1 MDKKKNN
8 ILMHE
13 IIIGLVAGVG
23 TELEKVTNALQA
35 EISPT
40 NYAIKNIKISELLA
54 NTSSSNNKNNYDEKI
69 IHKKIDAC
77 NDFRKKSDRND
88 ALAILVAAK
97 IRMERKSIDD
107 KKCVYIIRQLK
118 HPDEVK
124 TLRKIYGKNFI
135 LLSIFEFDEKR
146 RKFLLKHN
154 KNKETKKIN
163 DLLDIDQNENIP
175 FGQNTRKTFVEAD
188 YFIAMDKLD
197 ESIARFTKILFG
209 YPYHTPSKDEL
220 NMSVAWNAAC
230 RSADLSRQV
239 GAAIANEQGDIL
251 AIGCNDVPKF
261 GGGMFWECDNPD
273 HRDFQ
278 QGADPNDAKKEKS
291 IKKFIG
297 MVVKKDQD
305 SKRVETIYRDLKN
318 KLKNENNNIYDIIEY
333 HRAVHGE
340 EAAICDAARRGVST
354 KHTIL
359 YCTTFPCHLCTKHII
374 AAGIQKVVYIHPYP
388 KSQTDDLFNDLVVI
402 NPHDKHTGKV
412 VFESFMGV
420 SPRRM
425 LKVFSFEPDSRKTD
439 ANTTIKWCIINAT
452 SPFLS
457 NRTPIAYYDKE
468 TAFLNELLTSI
479 KKNEKKSIAQ
489 LIPGKE
495 LRDVLTA
502 SNQEYKKWDY
512 SKQSWSQLEAESS
525 SKKK

>member
-1 MDKKKNN
+1 MNKKKNN
-8 ILMHE
+8 IPTHE

-23 TELEKVTNALQA
+23 TELEKVSNALQA

-40 NYAIKNIKISELLA
+40 NYTIKNITISELLT
-54 NTSSSNNKNNYDEKI
+54 NNSFSNNRNKYDEKI
-69 IHKKIDAC
+69 INKKIDAC
-77 NDFRKKSDRND
+77 NDFREESDRND
-88 ALAILVAAK
+88 ALAILAVAK
-97 IRMERKSIDD
+97 IRMERKKIENT
-107 KKCVYIIRQLK
+107 KCVYIIRQLK

-135 LLSIFEFDEKR
+135 LLSIFEYDEKR

-154 KNKETKKIN
+154 KNKETKID
-163 DLLDIDQNENIP
+163 DLLKRDQNENIP

-188 YFIAMDKLD
+188 FFIAMDKLN
-197 ESIARFTKILFG
+197 ESIERFTKILFG

-220 NMSVAWNAAC
+220 NMSIAWNAAC

-251 AIGCNDVPKF
+251 SIGCNDVPKF
-261 GGGMFWECDNPD
+261 GGGMFWEGDNPD

-278 QGADPNDAKKEKS
+278 HGEDPNDVKKEKS

-297 MVVKKDQD
+297 MIVKKDEN
-305 SKRVETIYRDLKN
+305 SKSVETIYRNVKN
-318 KLKNENNNIYDIIEY
+318 KLKNEPNSIYDIIEY

-340 EAAICDAARRGVST
+340 EAAICDAARRGISI
-354 KHTIL
+354 KNTIL

-402 NPHDKHTGKV
+402 NPHDKHMGKV
-412 VFESFMGV
+412 IFESFMGV
-420 SPRRM
+420 APRRM
-425 LKVFSFEPDSRKTD
+425 LKVFSFEPDTRKTD
-439 ANTTIKWCIINAT
+439 DSTTIKWFINDAT
-452 SPFLS
+452 SRFLS

-468 TAFLNELLTSI
+468 TAFLNELI
-479 KKNEKKSIAQ
+479 KQNAKKFTK
-489 LIPGKE
+489 LIPDKK

-502 SNQEYKKWDY
+502 ANREYKSWND
-512 SKQSWSQLEAESS
+512 SKQNWSLLEAEAL